1 VEKKKAPTDQGHQAG
16 GGECYMYP
24 PTGAHGRWE
33 LGARSG
39 AGYPIGGATPLG
51 DHFTTSQVVFDKHG
65 LNTKGQAACNL
76 FVTISR
82 VLEKLLQL
90 VPVRFS
96 PTNHHRLKN
105 ILHFCQKDCPSH
117 AKPNV

>member
-1 VEKKKAPTDQGHQAG
+1 
-16 GGECYMYP
+16 M
-24 PTGAHGRWE
+24 
-33 LGARSG
+33 
-39 AGYPIGGATPLG
+39 IGATPLD

-96 PTNHHRLKN
+96 PTNHHRFKN
-105 ILHFCQKDCPSH
+105 IPNLCQKNRPFHENLVYNMDSGI
-117 AKPNV
+117 KPRRKERRNERILRGRNPQAHYVLATYR